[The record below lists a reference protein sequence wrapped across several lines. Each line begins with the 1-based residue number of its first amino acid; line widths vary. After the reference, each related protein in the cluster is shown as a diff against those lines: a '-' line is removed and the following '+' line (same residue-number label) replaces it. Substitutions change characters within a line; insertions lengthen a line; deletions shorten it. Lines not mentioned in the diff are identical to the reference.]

1 MFKILQWNY
10 SAASCGFTSD
20 LNIVDVIQSSL
31 RLSTMENCSQ
41 LFSQMH
47 SCVER
52 MTLSKE
58 ERSYVNAEL
67 GKSSLGCK
75 NLLAMDYVRS
85 SLIKLANRFE
95 F

>member
-1 MFKILQWNY
+1 
-10 SAASCGFTSD
+10 
-20 LNIVDVIQSSL
+20 
-31 RLSTMENCSQ
+31 MENCSQ
-41 LFSQMH
+41 LFSQTH

-58 ERSYVNAEL
+58 ERSYVNAEP
-67 GKSSLGCK
+67 GKLSLGCK

>member
-1 MFKILQWNY
+1 
-10 SAASCGFTSD
+10 
-20 LNIVDVIQSSL
+20 
-31 RLSTMENCSQ
+31 MENCSQ

-67 GKSSLGCK
+67 GKLSIGCK

-85 SLIKLANRFE
+85 SLS
-95 F
+95 